1 MPRCRRNYPGPSSL
15 PAKVRPQLAP
25 KLRHGRSAALHH
37 SAAQHRNASS
47 TATPALS
54 NRPQVHS
61 TAASASP
68 QHHQRHSIAP
78 RFVDRRA
85 ALQHQ
90 QPAASRPRAQHARM
104 DIRRHSTHAL
114 ASARVAVALTC
125 SAGPP
130 SSSPTYRKV
139 AAHCAL
145 ASRIGACNA
154 PSTEARAFSLGDHH
168 FFASAQALAPGQ
180 VGCSRAHQPHRCLCT
195 RTAALNCHRQALA
208 SRWGQRHFAG
218 ALALVQVSGSRAR
231 SPPHCFVEMIRRPVR
246 RPARRLTVVRL
257 FAHKRSQPGAE

>member
-25 KLRHGRSAALHH
+25 KSRHGRSAALHH
-37 SAAQHRNASS
+37 SAAQHRNVSS

-78 RFVDRRA
+78 RFVNRHA

-104 DIRRHSTHAL
+104 GLRLHSTHAL
-114 ASARVAVALTC
+114 ASARAAVALTC
-125 SAGPP
+125 PQVLRAPALPIAKLLPTALSLRASAPAMRQAP
-130 SSSPTYRKV
+130 REELSRSAITTSSLRRRLSRL
-139 AAHCAL
+139 ARSAAL
-145 ASRIGACNA
+145 AHTNLIVAS
-154 PSTEARAFSLGDHH
+154 ARA
-168 FFASAQALAPGQ
+168 
-180 VGCSRAHQPHRCLCT
+180 
-195 RTAALNCHRQALA
+195 
-208 SRWGQRHFAG
+208 
-218 ALALVQVSGSRAR
+218 
-231 SPPHCFVEMIRRPVR
+231 PPHLTATGRRWPV
-246 RPARRLTVVRL
+246 AGVNGTSQELS
-257 FAHKRSQPGAE
+257 RSCR